1 MAASLIG
8 TLADCCLDGCV
19 SSFIFSNFFK
29 WDWMKAFFLLLFSHA
44 TRRIALNLSFLETF
58 WYRCSRAR
66 SFVEIKD
73 AEFWPC
79 HRLCRRLHSEAGE
92 FSLKCKI
99 SLIVGIFCTH
109 SSLIH
114 VSILLKKL
122 GLNVGFSHWQ
132 YERVKV
138 DSTSCSLLTDWAA
151 TYIHLL
157 SLLGDTLAF
166 SLWVWKCDSSKNLF
180 TVFILQLIS
189 LRLISDVRCDVMW
202 RR

>member
-1 MAASLIG
+1 MSPA
-8 TLADCCLDGCV
+8 V
-19 SSFIFSNFFK
+19 S
-29 WDWMKAFFLLLFSHA
+29 
-44 TRRIALNLSFLETF
+44 
-58 WYRCSRAR
+58 
-66 SFVEIKD
+66 
-73 AEFWPC
+73 
-79 HRLCRRLHSEAGE
+79 AGV

-109 SSLIH
+109 SSRIH
-114 VSILLKKL
+114 VWILLKKL

-166 SLWVWKCDSSKNLF
+166 SLWVWKCDSSKNF
-180 TVFILQLIS
+180 SSVFILQLIS

-202 RR
+202 RRWHPSASSSTSEELEASHRSLTVVSDSNIMSVLHISTNITMRSRSSL